1 MINQV
6 DNRSLS
12 GMLLTET
19 GLRNQE
25 NFVFVKKGKHL
36 NLNCT
41 FHHFAEKSREN
52 RNWTIV
58 VLIILL
64 SQSNKLELI

>member
-19 GLRNQE
+19 GLKNRE
-25 NFVFVKKGKHL
+25 NFVFVKKGEHL

-41 FHHFAEKSREN
+41 FHHFAEKSRREPKLDDSCSHHPSFP
-52 RNWTIV
+52 
-58 VLIILL
+58 VL
-64 SQSNKLELI
+64 

>member
-19 GLRNQE
+19 GLKNRE
-25 NFVFVKKGKHL
+25 NFVFVKKGEHL

-41 FHHFAEKSREN
+41 FHHFAEKSRGEPKLDDSCSHHPSFP
-52 RNWTIV
+52 
-58 VLIILL
+58 VL
-64 SQSNKLELI
+64 